1 VPELAPVLLLNVKL
15 GDVNETPTYS
25 VLLAAIAFTNKS
37 TPKADGD
44 KSGNA
49 VLMFIIACPLLK
61 EPEPANG
68 FAERAGMPGLCK
80 ATVVE
85 VPPLLFKACD
95 AVIAYEAEVAVEAE
109 PVKLPL
115 IETVYAPVVPPPEVN
130 ASYNWRMSVGSIV
143 LPSVIFEE
151 FRVAIIL

>member
-1 VPELAPVLLLNVKL
+1 
-15 GDVNETPTYS
+15 
-25 VLLAAIAFTNKS
+25 
-37 TPKADGD
+37 
-44 KSGNA
+44 
-49 VLMFIIACPLLK
+49 MFIIACPLLK

-68 FAERAGMPGLCK
+68 FAERAEMSGLCK

-85 VPPLLFKACD
+85 VPPPPPFKAYD
-95 AVIAYEAEVAVEAE
+95 AVIANEDDTAREALIANEDDTAREALVANEAEVAVEAF
-109 PVKLPL
+109 PIKLPL
-115 IETVYAPVVPPPEVN
+115 MVTSYAPVVPPPGVN